1 MSGDAR
7 FVAVEFDTH
16 QDPWDSSSRHIGIGI
31 DENRGDYKVLPD
43 GRDTGLMSATIVHN
57 NSTRRP
63 DVALIVG
70 SDTYT
75 TTATVDLP
83 SLLPEHVAS
92 CRLLGGDREYTS
104 NHASSSLI
112 SLHRPSPPDPDY
124 QVRRL

>member
-7 FVAVEFDTH
+7 FVAVEFDIH
-16 QDPWDSSSRHIGIGI
+16 QDPWDSSSRHIGIGIGI

-83 SLLPEHVAS
+83 SLLPEHVAVGLS
-92 CRLLGGDREYTS
+92 AATGKACAS
-104 NHASSSLI
+104 NHTVLSFSFLSTFVANQS
-112 SLHRPSPPDPDY
+112 RT
-124 QVRRL
+124 